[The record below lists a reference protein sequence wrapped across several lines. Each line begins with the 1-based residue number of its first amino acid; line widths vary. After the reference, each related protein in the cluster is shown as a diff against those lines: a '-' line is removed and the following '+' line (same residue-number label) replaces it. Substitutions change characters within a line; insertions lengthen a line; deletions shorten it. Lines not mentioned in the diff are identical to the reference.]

1 MEALPLQWIDH
12 FQKCVQD
19 FIQERLAEAAN
30 VMAALGNEKE
40 DCVCLHGLRRL
51 VAGAIQEEELVQQPD
66 YAAACAKLDR
76 ANVQDG
82 QGHVIKLVHQFSG
95 LTLLPRV
102 NLRLFRQCY
111 G

>member
-1 MEALPLQWIDH
+1 MPVL
-12 FQKCVQD
+12 
-19 FIQERLAEAAN
+19 R
-30 VMAALGNEKE
+30 NEEE
-40 DCVCLHGLRRL
+40 DCVHPQSLQCS
-51 VAGAIQEEELVQQPD
+51 VAGTIQEEELAQQPD
-66 YAAACAKLDR
+66 YTAACAKLDR